1 MLIILILTLLS
12 LSCLNGVPF
21 KQATTPCAITQ
32 KTTPCAVTAP
42 ATTPCASK
50 LISFCI
56 FLKSYL
62 YYYFLAVNPCKT
74 NPCLNGGQCLNSNG
88 VSVCQCVRPF
98 YGSNCQYCSSSTP
111 VTTTT
116 TTTVSG
122 KC

>member
-50 LISFCI
+50 LISFLYFFEILLDVII
-56 FLKSYL
+56 F
-62 YYYFLAVNPCKT
+62 
-74 NPCLNGGQCLNSNG
+74 
-88 VSVCQCVRPF
+88 
-98 YGSNCQYCSSSTP
+98 
-111 VTTTT
+111 
-116 TTTVSG
+116 
-122 KC
+122 